1 MLTQERV
8 IDREKAE
15 AFVGRVFGDTSA
27 TGVTL
32 MAAIGDRLDL
42 FKKMA
47 VYGPA
52 TSVELAARAGL
63 SERYVREWLGA
74 MASAGYI
81 EYDPLSR
88 RFTLPPEH
96 IPVLAQERG
105 PVFFGG
111 IQQQLLG
118 MIKPLDQIIAAFRH
132 GGGVPQSAYD
142 EDMWE
147 GLERYGAGW
156 FDNFLIQ
163 EWIPAMP
170 EVQAKLERGA
180 LVADVGCGRGR
191 ALIKLAEAFPRSR
204 FIGYDVFAPTIERA
218 IENAEAASVSNR
230 VRFEHLDVSQGLPE
244 QYDII
249 TTFDVVHDAVDPRGL
264 LRSIRQALKPG
275 GRYVCLDIN
284 CSDKLEENA
293 GPLGAMFQ
301 SVSILYCMTTSL
313 AHDGEGLG
321 TVGLPES
328 KLREL
333 CDDAGFGDLRRV
345 PLEDPFN
352 NLYDVALPHGL

>member
-1 MLTQERV
+1 MIAQDA
-8 IDREKAE
+8 INQEKAA
-15 AFVGRVFGDTSA
+15 AFVDRVFSDTSA
-27 TGVTL
+27 AGTTI

-42 FKKMA
+42 FKKLA
-47 VYGPA
+47 VYGPS
-52 TSVELAARAGL
+52 TSAELATRANVN
-63 SERYVREWLGA
+63 ERYVREWLGS
-74 MASAGYI
+74 MSSAGYI
-81 EYDPLSR
+81 EYDPGSK

-96 IPVLAQERG
+96 VPVLAQERG

-118 MIKPLDQIIAAFRH
+118 MIKPLDQVIEAFRK

-147 GLERYGAGW
+147 GLERFSAGW
-156 FDNFLIQ
+156 FDNSLVQ
-163 EWIPAMP
+163 DWLPRMP
-170 EVQAKLERGA
+170 EVRAKLERGA
-180 LVADVGCGRGR
+180 LMADVGCGRGR
-191 ALIKLAEAFPRSR
+191 ALIKLAEAYPRSR
-204 FIGYDVFAPTIERA
+204 FVGYDAFAPTIERA
-218 IENAEAASVSNR
+218 TQNAQAAGVSDR
-230 VRFEHLDVSQGLPE
+230 VRFETLDVSLGLPE
-244 QYDII
+244 QYDVI
-249 TTFDVVHDAVDPRGL
+249 TTFDVVHDAVDPFGL
-264 LRSIRQALKPG
+264 LRSIRNGLKPG

-301 SVSILYCMTTSL
+301 CVSVLYCMTTSL

-333 CDDAGFGDLRRV
+333 SKEAGFGEVRRV
-345 PLEDPFN
+345 PLDDPFN
-352 NLYDVALPHGL
+352 ILYELMLPRGL